1 MWCVWRRLGSLPSG
15 RPRKEKSAT
24 WHVCHSRL
32 MKALVVGEKMQ
43 AAVKSPTKSSP
54 TSVTLGTQRVNPRNA
69 SRPSA
74 PLHHTGMVGHN
85 PGPRNAAA
93 AAALAQEVEIVH
105 GPRIRRVQQAKLA
118 KPPSYRT
125 PPAHTERWH
134 SSYPLPSPHT
144 THYRL
149 TEIRALIGTG
159 GRGNQLTVAKPPPS
173 HCGALAPGGGG
184 GTGPLVH
191 ATRPT
196 PHHLAALP

>member
-1 MWCVWRRLGSLPSG
+1 MKTATMRCVGWNREVWCVWRRLGSLPSG

-74 PLHHTGMVGHN
+74 PLHHTGMGGHN

-105 GPRIRRVQQAKLA
+105 GPRNRRVQQAKLA
-118 KPPSYRT
+118 NPPHTAPRPPTLRDGT
-125 PPAHTERWH
+125 PPT
-134 SSYPLPSPHT
+134 LFLPHT
-144 THYRL
+144 
-149 TEIRALIGTG
+149 
-159 GRGNQLTVAKPPPS
+159 PPII
-173 HCGALAPGGGG
+173 
-184 GTGPLVH
+184 V
-191 ATRPT
+191 
-196 PHHLAALP
+196 